1 MNPSQETCLKSLNVN
16 DGKVY
21 GLVYMDKIVS
31 FFYLAQVFKNKKREE
46 QKMSL
51 LKETLL
57 KIEPVNNENMI
68 KARKYVDGLL
78 KPVGSL
84 GVLENIAVQIS
95 GINNDLMRG
104 DLKKAVLVF
113 AADHGIC
120 EEGITSAPQPVT
132 ALMTNLIAEGK
143 SGVGAI
149 AKKAGAKVCVT
160 DVGVNAEISN
170 PKVRNK
176 KIRMGTNNMAKQEA
190 MSRSEAEKSLEVGI
204 ETALEMIKE
213 GYEIL
218 ATGEMGIGNTTPSSA
233 IFSVLGSLPPE
244 EVTGIGAN
252 LSAERLDRKSQ
263 VISEA
268 ISLHRPDPKDPID
281 VLSKVGGLEIG
292 AMAGVMIAGASAKVP
307 VLIDGF
313 ISSAA
318 AALAVRLNPYVYDYL
333 ICSHSSAEKGA
344 KKGLDIIGFKPFL
357 NMDMRLGEGSGAALA
372 FSIVEASLGMY
383 NDMGTF
389 SQAGI
394 EVV

>member
-120 EEGITSAPQPVT
+120 EEGKP
-132 ALMTNLIAEGK
+132 
-143 SGVGAI
+143 
-149 AKKAGAKVCVT
+149 
-160 DVGVNAEISN
+160 
-170 PKVRNK
+170 
-176 KIRMGTNNMAKQEA
+176 
-190 MSRSEAEKSLEVGI
+190 
-204 ETALEMIKE
+204 
-213 GYEIL
+213 
-218 ATGEMGIGNTTPSSA
+218 
-233 IFSVLGSLPPE
+233 
-244 EVTGIGAN
+244 
-252 LSAERLDRKSQ
+252 
-263 VISEA
+263 
-268 ISLHRPDPKDPID
+268 
-281 VLSKVGGLEIG
+281 
-292 AMAGVMIAGASAKVP
+292 
-307 VLIDGF
+307 
-313 ISSAA
+313 
-318 AALAVRLNPYVYDYL
+318 VRL
-333 ICSHSSAEKGA
+333 
-344 KKGLDIIGFKPFL
+344 
-357 NMDMRLGEGSGAALA
+357 
-372 FSIVEASLGMY
+372 SLLLH
-383 NDMGTF
+383 
-389 SQAGI
+389 
-394 EVV
+394 